1 MKMQI
6 QPDLKTII
14 LLAVATFTAAGSP
27 LRAAELS
34 RPGGTHGQPNIVFIL
49 ADDLGYMDEDAY
61 AAKLR
66 GVKRSDCY
74 YETPNL
80 DKLVDQ
86 GVAFSQAYVFQLC
99 SPSRAAILTGKNP
112 SRIGV
117 TTAWFETLTNYY
129 NQGLTPP
136 PGYHPL
142 DSIHFD
148 PINVQQAWKNGLV
161 LQALPSGQP
170 MDRGW
175 NELCL
180 PEVLTN
186 YDSAFL
192 GKWHLGGAGVVGY
205 QPKNQGFKD
214 VLAYLDSGSS
224 IYYDWRPNW
233 TPGAW
238 TGWPGWSHIRNLP
251 RAHGYYPYAQPTK
264 PYLTD
269 ALTDL
274 AVDYIHRRAQT
285 PDKPFLIYFCEYAVH
300 EPIRARPQDIKHF
313 ENKSTR
319 GWNGQTN
326 AVYAGVV
333 KGLDDSVG
341 RVVEALK
348 DTGQLDN
355 TVIVFLS
362 DNGGLMGPTV
372 NAPFRDGK
380 AFLYEGG
387 VRVPFVV
394 WWPKHFH
401 HAWCDVPVCAAT
413 DIMPTLAALTESPL
427 PPTDKIDGESL
438 LPLLTD
444 PANSK
449 GGYQANPIY
458 WSYPFN
464 CALIDPETGLPLPPA
479 SSVRNGDYKLIWNWA
494 GTLEL
499 YDIATDIGEQQ
510 NLAASKPELA
520 MQMYR
525 NLVQWLDHNVESRYL
540 PTPNPNYQPDKDPR
554 RLLYP
559 FRNLRENLLDLTNA
573 PGLPNAMDQNSEH
586 RVAPVSPDPTS
597 VKELN

>member
-1 MKMQI
+1 MK
-6 QPDLKTII
+6 KH
-14 LLAVATFTAAGSP
+14 LLPACLIFSAT
-27 LRAAELS
+27 LS
-34 RPGGTHGQPNIVFIL
+34 GLGAPAHEPQKPNIVFIL
-49 ADDLGYMDEDAY
+49 ADDLGYMDVAAY
-61 AAKLR
+61 AAKVR
-66 GVKRSDCY
+66 GVERSACY
-74 YETPNL
+74 YETPNI

-99 SPSRAAILTGKNP
+99 SPSRSAILTGKNP

-148 PINVQQAWKNGLV
+148 KIKVQQAWKNGRV
-161 LQALPSGQP
+161 LQGLPSGQP
-170 MDRGW
+170 MDQGW

-205 QPKNQGFKD
+205 QPKDQGFKD
-214 VLAYLDSGSS
+214 VLAYLDSGASRHFG
-224 IYYDWRPNW
+224 WRPDW

-238 TGWPGWSHIRNLP
+238 TGWPGWSHIRNQP
-251 RAHGYYPYAQPTK
+251 RAHGFYPLPEPGS
-264 PYLTD
+264 PYLAD

-285 PDKPFLIYFCEYAVH
+285 PADPFLLYFCHYEVH
-300 EPIRARPQDIKHF
+300 EPLQARPEDIKF
-313 ENKSTR
+313 FQNKSTR

-326 AVYAGVV
+326 AVYAGMI
-333 KGLDDSVG
+333 KALDDSVG
-341 RVVEALK
+341 RVVQALK

-355 TVIVFLS
+355 TIIVFLS

-372 NAPFRDGK
+372 NAPLRDGK

-387 VRVPFVV
+387 VRAPLVIS
-394 WWPKHFH
+394 WPKHFAP
-401 HAWCDVPVCAAT
+401 AWCDVPVCAAT
-413 DIMPTLAALTESPL
+413 DIMPTLAALTGSQVPA
-427 PPTDKIDGESL
+427 TDKIDGESL
-438 LPLLTD
+438 VPLLTD
-444 PANSK
+444 PADSA
-449 GGYQANPIY
+449 GGYQVKPIY

-464 CALIDPETGLPLPPA
+464 CALNDPETGLPLPPA
-479 SSVRNGDYKLIWNWA
+479 SSVRAGDYKLIWNWA

-499 YDIATDIGEQQ
+499 YDIAHDIGEQH
-510 NLAASKPELA
+510 NLAAAKPELA
-520 MQMYR
+520 LQLYHQ
-525 NLVQWLDHNVESRYL
+525 LVDWLDQNVERRYL
-540 PTPNPNYQPDKDPR
+540 PTPNPDYQPDQDSR

-559 FRNLRENLLDLTNA
+559 FRDLRQDLLNLTNA
-573 PGLPNAMDQNSEH
+573 PGLPNAMDQNSEQ
-586 RVAPVSPDPTS
+586 RPAPASAAQTQPS
-597 VKELN
+597 RNK

>member
-1 MKMQI
+1 M
-6 QPDLKTII
+6 PRPLSASF
-14 LLAVATFTAAGSP
+14 LLPVLALSAWTT
-27 LRAAELS
+27 LRAEPA
-34 RPGGTHGQPNIVFIL
+34 QPERKPNLVFIL
-49 ADDLGYMDEDAY
+49 ADDLGYMDVAAY
-61 AAKLR
+61 AAKVR
-66 GVKRSDCY
+66 GVERSACY

-80 DKLVDQ
+80 DRLVDQ

-148 PINVQQAWKNGLV
+148 SIKVPQAWQNGRV
-161 LQALPSGQP
+161 LQGLPSGQP
-170 MDRGW
+170 MDQGW
-175 NELCL
+175 DELCL

-205 QPKNQGFKD
+205 QPKNQGFKE
-214 VLAYLDSGSS
+214 VLAYLDSGASLH
-224 IYYDWRPNW
+224 YRWRPNW
-233 TPGAW
+233 TPGDW
-238 TGWPGWSHIRNLP
+238 TGWPGWSHIRNQP
-251 RAHGYYPYAQPTK
+251 RAHGFYPLPEPGS

-274 AVDYIHRRAQT
+274 AVDYIHGRTQT
-285 PDKPFLIYFCEYAVH
+285 PDHPFLLYFCHYAVH
-300 EPIRARPQDIKHF
+300 EPLQARPEDIQHF
-313 ENKSTR
+313 EKKSTR

-326 AVYAGVV
+326 AVYAGMI
-333 KGLDDSVG
+333 KALDDSVG
-341 RVVEALK
+341 RVMQALR

-362 DNGGLMGPTV
+362 DNGGLMSSTS
-372 NAPFRDGK
+372 NAPLRDGK

-394 WWPKHFH
+394 WWPKHYSP
-401 HAWCDVPVCAAT
+401 AWCDVPVCAAT
-413 DIMPTLAALTESPL
+413 DLLPTLAAVAGRAVPS
-427 PPTDKIDGESL
+427 TDQIDGESL

-444 PANSK
+444 PANSS
-449 GGYQANPIY
+449 GGYPVKPIY

-479 SSVRNGDYKLIWNWA
+479 SSVRSGDYKLIWNWA
-494 GTLEL
+494 GKLEL
-499 YDIATDIGEQQ
+499 YDVAHDPGEQH
-510 NLAASKPELA
+510 NLAAAKPERTLHL
-520 MQMYR
+520 YR
-525 NLVQWLDHNVESRYL
+525 QLVEWLDQNVERRYL
-540 PTPNPNYQPDKDPR
+540 PTPNPEYQPHRDPR

-559 FRNLRENLLDLTNA
+559 FRDLRQELLNLTNA
-573 PGLPNAMDQNSEH
+573 PGLPNALDQNAESRH
-586 RVAPVSPDPTS
+586 RESPRTE
-597 VKELN
+597 VKTKTL

>member
-1 MKMQI
+1 MNA
-6 QPDLKTII
+6 KTVESKSSTIVVVG
-14 LLAVATFTAAGSP
+14 LAALFAGQS
-27 LRAAELS
+27 LGLAAEARLES
-34 RPGGTHGQPNIVFIL
+34 GGSQKPNIVFIL
-49 ADDLGYMDEDAY
+49 ADDLGYMDINAY
-61 AAKLR
+61 ATHLT
-66 GVKRSDCY
+66 GVPKAQQF

-80 DKLVDQ
+80 DRLVDR

-148 PINVQQAWKNGLV
+148 PIKVQQAWKNGLV
-161 LQALPSGQP
+161 LQGLPSGQP
-170 MDRGW
+170 MDQGW

-205 QPKNQGFKD
+205 QPKDQGFKD
-214 VLAYLDSGSS
+214 VLAYLDSGASVHFR
-224 IYYDWRPNW
+224 WRPNW

-238 TGWPGWSHIRNLP
+238 TGWPGWSHIRNQP

-264 PYLTD
+264 PYLDD

-274 AVDYIHRRAQT
+274 AVDYIQHRAQT
-285 PDKPFLIYFCEYAVH
+285 PDRPFLLYFCHYAVH
-300 EPIRARPQDIKHF
+300 EPLQARPEDIKHF
-313 ENKSTR
+313 QNKPTR
-319 GWNGQTN
+319 GWHGQTN
-326 AVYAGVV
+326 AIYAGMV
-333 KGLDDSVG
+333 KALDDSVG
-341 RVVEALK
+341 RVVQALK

-362 DNGGLMGPTV
+362 DNGGLMGPTS
-372 NAPFRDGK
+372 NSPLRDGK

-387 VRVPFVV
+387 VRVPFVI
-394 WWPKHFH
+394 WWPKHTAP
-401 HAWCDVPVCAAT
+401 AWSDVPVCAAT
-413 DIMPTLAALTESPL
+413 DIMPTLAALTESRV

-444 PANSK
+444 PANSN
-449 GGYQANPIY
+449 GGYQVKPIY

-479 SSVRNGDYKLIWNWA
+479 SSVRAGDYKLIWNWA

-499 YDIATDIGEQQ
+499 YDIAKDIGEQH
-510 NLAASKPELA
+510 NLAAAKPKLA
-520 MQMYR
+520 LQLYQQ
-525 NLVQWLDHNVESRYL
+525 LVDWLDNNVEQRYL
-540 PTPNPNYQPDKDPR
+540 ASPNPDYQPDQDPR

-559 FRNLRENLLDLTNA
+559 FRNLRQDLLNLTNA
-573 PGLPNAMDQNSEH
+573 PGRPNALDQNSEQRTPTAPEH
-586 RVAPVSPDPTS
+586 RP
-597 VKELN
+597 

>member
-1 MKMQI
+1 MK
-6 QPDLKTII
+6 KY
-14 LLAVATFTAAGSP
+14 LLPACLIFSATW
-27 LRAAELS
+27 
-34 RPGGTHGQPNIVFIL
+34 PGLGAPAHGPQKPNIVFIL
-49 ADDLGYMDEDAY
+49 ADDLGYMDVAAY
-61 AAKLR
+61 AAKVR
-66 GVKRSDCY
+66 GVERSACY
-74 YETPNL
+74 YETPNI

-117 TTAWFETLTNYY
+117 TTAWFETITNYY

-148 PINVQQAWKNGLV
+148 PIKVQQAWKNGRV
-161 LQALPSGQP
+161 LQGLPSGQP
-170 MDRGW
+170 MDQGW

-205 QPKNQGFKD
+205 QPKDQGFKN
-214 VLAYLDSGSS
+214 VLAYLDSGASV
-224 IYYDWRPNW
+224 YYDWRPNW

-251 RAHGYYPYAQPTK
+251 RAHGYYPYAQPTQ

-274 AVDYIHRRAQT
+274 AVNYIHRRAQT
-285 PDKPFLIYFCEYAVH
+285 PDKPFLLYFCEYAVH
-300 EPIRARPQDIKHF
+300 EPIRARPEDIKHF
-313 ENKSTR
+313 ESKSTR

-326 AVYAGVV
+326 TVYAGVI

-341 RVVEALK
+341 RVVRALK

-362 DNGGLMGPTV
+362 DNGGLVPPTS
-372 NAPFRDGK
+372 NAPLRDGK

-394 WWPKHFH
+394 WWPKHYRH
-401 HAWCDVPVCAAT
+401 VWCDVPVCAAT
-413 DIMPTLAALTESPL
+413 DLLPTLAQLTDMTL
-427 PPTDKIDGESL
+427 PPTDKIDGQSL
-438 LPLLTD
+438 LSLLTD
-444 PANSK
+444 PANAT
-449 GGYQANPIY
+449 GGYQMKPIY

-464 CALIDPETGLPLPPA
+464 CELKDPETGLPLPPA
-479 SSVRNGDYKLIWNWA
+479 SSIRSGDYKLIWNWA

-499 YDIATDIGEQQ
+499 YDITKDIGEHH
-510 NLAASKPELA
+510 NLATANPELA
-520 MQMYR
+520 MELYHQ
-525 NLVQWLDHNVESRYL
+525 LVNWLDHNVERRYL
-540 PTPNPNYQPDKDPR
+540 PTPNPDYQSQEDPR

-559 FRNLRENLLDLTNA
+559 FRDLRRDLLNLTNA
-573 PGLPNAMDQNSEH
+573 PGLPDAMDKNSEQ
-586 RVAPVSPDPTS
+586 RPAPAPAD
-597 VKELN
+597 